1 MAVMGEKKRRA
12 AAAPGDAGRRRALE
26 HAARARALVAQSA
39 FAPALGDLVQALE
52 LAPEIDSLWSQF
64 GEVIRFFNFREP
76 LDRRLRALL
85 GRALAHPAVDPG
97 DLVRPISSLA
107 LSRPPGQ
114 MLSDTLLHA
123 LLRDAV
129 VRDAGLHEL
138 LRAARQDALERRSLP
153 LETLCAIAHQ
163 CFNTEYVLD
172 ETPGETDRVAALRPE
187 NLYDCALY
195 AAYRPLHTLENAE
208 RLAATLAST
217 PLASLAARQIVEPL
231 EERRLAGTI
240 ASLGESADQVSS
252 AVRAQYEENPYPR
265 WLRTQTQF
273 DPAPLTTIVR
283 ELFPAAAVPESSDP
297 ARILVAGC
305 GTGQNAIAAAKR
317 FSGASVLAIDFSRAS
332 LAYAMRKTRE
342 LAMVSIDYRQADILA
357 LAALAER
364 FHLVE
369 ASGVLHHMAEPL
381 AGWSVLAGLVKPGGF
396 MRIGLYSERG
406 RRAIV
411 HAREFIARHGFEPT
425 PDGIR
430 RCRAALLAAKD
441 DALLASVTRNE
452 DFYSLSGCRD
462 LLFHAQEHRFTL
474 PQIAAMV
481 GELGLRFLGFEFPDS
496 GITAARYR
504 ARYPQDAAM
513 VNLENWARY
522 EEDNPDAFARMYQ
535 FWVCKPG

>member
-1 MAVMGEKKRRA
+1 MGEKRRRT
-12 AAAPGDAGRRRALE
+12 AAAPGDAARRRALE
-26 HAARARALVAQSA
+26 HAAHARRLVAQSA
-39 FAPALGDLVQALE
+39 FAPALGDLVQALA
-52 LAPEIDSLWSQF
+52 LAPEVDALWSQF

-76 LDRRLRALL
+76 LDRRLRTLL
-85 GRALAHPAVDPG
+85 GRALEHPAVDPG

-107 LSRPPGQ
+107 LSRPAEQALADP
-114 MLSDTLLHA
+114 LLQA

-138 LRAARQDALERRSLP
+138 LRGARQDALERRSLP

-172 ETPGETDRVAALRPE
+172 ETPRENERIAALRPAA
-187 NLYDCALY
+187 LYDWALY
-195 AAYRPLHTLENAE
+195 AAYRPLHTLEGAE
-208 RLAATLAST
+208 RLPAALAST
-217 PLASLAARQIVEPL
+217 PLASLAERQILEPL
-231 EERRLAGTI
+231 EERRLAGAI
-240 ASLGESADQVSS
+240 ASLGETSDRVSS
-252 AVRAQYEENPYPR
+252 AVRAQYEQNPYPR

-273 DPAPLTTIVR
+273 DPAPLATVVS
-283 ELFPAAAVPESSDP
+283 ELFPAAGVPASSDP

-305 GTGQNAIAAAKR
+305 GTGQNAIAAARR
-317 FSGASVLAIDFSRAS
+317 FSDASVLAIDFSRAS

-342 LAMVSIDYRQADILA
+342 LGIATIDYRQADILA
-357 LAALAER
+357 LDALDER
-364 FHLVE
+364 FDLVE

-381 AGWSVLAGLVKPGGF
+381 AGWSILTGRVKPGGF
-396 MRIGLYSERG
+396 MRIALYSERG

-411 HAREFIARHGFEPT
+411 HARDFIARHGFEPT
-425 PDGIR
+425 PAGIR
-430 RCRAALLAAKD
+430 RCRAAMLAAKD

-462 LLFHAQEHRFTL
+462 LLFHVQEHRFQL
-474 PQIAAMV
+474 PQIATMLDQ
-481 GELGLRFLGFEFPDS
+481 LGLRFLGFEFPDS

-504 ARYPQDAAM
+504 ARFGDDAAM

-535 FWVCKPG
+535 FWVRKPG